1 MAIRARQTGSA
12 FTAWTFSSDGG
23 EQKILALCQEV
34 AHTSPTP
41 VAPAVPV
48 HPLNYVRPVEII
60 VPRAINAGQ
69 VTLTVL
75 ETYDHTIWQ
84 TLGGV
89 FPSLKALT
97 DNGDINDL
105 ADFFTW
111 MQTDAAVNDLESGSG
126 RSKIQLQRI
135 IRNPNSEYWR
145 LKTFKN
151 AKIVDV
157 RDDEAV
163 AVDTTINPLQITVM
177 YTNIEE
183 TLATAEATTIPVPD
197 PVWGA

>member
-48 HPLNYVRPVEII
+48 HPL
-60 VPRAINAGQ
+60 
-69 VTLTVL
+69 
-75 ETYDHTIWQ
+75 TIWQ

-97 DNGDINDL
+97 DKGDINDL

-111 MQTDAAVNDLESGSG
+111 MQTDAAVNDLTSG

-135 IRNPNSEYWR
+135 IRNPNSDYWR

-183 TLATAEATTIPVPD
+183 TLATAEATAIPVPD